1 MSEQVV
7 LEVRRLGRT
16 RYDEAHALQEELLL
30 ARVEGRIG
38 DQLLLTEHEPVV
50 TLGRKSPS
58 GDASGAT
65 VPVIAVERGGEATYH
80 GPGQLVGYPI
90 VLLSEERRDLHRWL
104 RDLEEVVIQTIADF
118 GVVGSRVNGLT
129 GVWIG
134 GRKVCSLGV
143 AVRRWVT
150 WHGFA
155 LNVSTD
161 LAAFSTFQPCG
172 LDPKVM
178 TRLADH
184 VGGRLD
190 MRDVETRLVG
200 HFVQQFG
207 YRELTPRASARQT
220 VKEHGSEPDPDEPPT
235 HHGTPHSPR
244 IPD

>member
-1 MSEQVV
+1 MSAS

-16 RYDEAHALQEELLL
+16 EYGAAHALQEELLV

-50 TLGRKSPS
+50 TLGRKSSP
-58 GDASGAT
+58 GDARGAT

-80 GPGQLVGYPI
+80 GPGQIVGYPI
-90 VLLSEERRDLHRWL
+90 VHLAEDRRDLHRWL
-104 RDLEEVVIQTIADF
+104 RDLEEVVIRSIGDF
-118 GVVGSRVNGLT
+118 GVEGRRVEGLT

-134 GRKVCSLGV
+134 DRKVCSLGV

-161 LAAFSTFQPCG
+161 LACFSNFQPCG
-172 LDPKVM
+172 LDPRVM

-184 VGGRLD
+184 VGGD
-190 MRDVETRLVG
+190 IDPEEVEMRLVMR
-200 HFVQQFG
+200 FAEQFG
-207 YRELTPRASARQT
+207 YREITER
-220 VKEHGSEPDPDEPPT
+220 
-235 HHGTPHSPR
+235 
-244 IPD
+244 

>member
-1 MSEQVV
+1 VSTR

-16 RYDEAHALQEELLL
+16 QYEAAHKLQEELLF
-30 ARVEGRIG
+30 ARVEGRID
-38 DQLLLTEHEPVV
+38 DQLLLTEHDPVV
-50 TLGRKSPS
+50 TLGRKSPQ
-58 GDASGAT
+58 GDARGAT

-80 GPGQLVGYPI
+80 GPGQIVGYPI

-104 RDLEEVVIQTIADF
+104 RDLEEVVIKTIADF
-118 GVVGSRVNGLT
+118 GVEGRRVEGLT

-134 GRKVCSLGV
+134 DRKVCSLGV

-155 LNVSTD
+155 LNVATD

-184 VGGRLD
+184 VKGGVD
-190 MRDVETRLVG
+190 QAQVEARLVK
-200 HFVQQFG
+200 HFTEQFG
-207 YRELTPRASARQT
+207 Y
-220 VKEHGSEPDPDEPPT
+220 VNVSE
-235 HHGTPHSPR
+235 R
-244 IPD
+244 

>member
-1 MSEQVV
+1 VSTR

-16 RYDEAHALQEELLL
+16 QYNAAHALQEQLLG
-30 ARVEGRIG
+30 ARVEGRID
-38 DQLLLTEHEPVV
+38 DQLLLTEHDPVV
-50 TLGRKSPS
+50 TLGRKSPR

-80 GPGQLVGYPI
+80 GPGQIVGYPI
-90 VLLSEERRDLHRWL
+90 VLLAEERRDLHRWL
-104 RDLEEVVIQTIADF
+104 RDLEEVVIKTIADF
-118 GVVGSRVNGLT
+118 GVAGRRVEGLT

-134 GRKVCSLGV
+134 ERKVCSLGV

-178 TRLADH
+178 TRLLDH
-184 VGGRLD
+184 VPGALD
-190 MRDVETRLVG
+190 PAQVETRLVQ
-200 HFVQQFG
+200 HFAEQFG
-207 YRELTPRASARQT
+207 YGEI
-220 VKEHGSEPDPDEPPT
+220 SE
-235 HHGTPHSPR
+235 R
-244 IPD
+244 